1 VIASANN
8 RFPKRALFL
17 PKNKGKPKIANHS
30 KRRFK
35 MPLINILFFIV
46 LFILLPI
53 VILKLLADLNRAER
67 KAQKE
72 IEKLLINRVDIRR
85 IK

>member
-1 VIASANN
+1 
-8 RFPKRALFL
+8 
-17 PKNKGKPKIANHS
+17 
-30 KRRFK
+30 

-72 IEKLLINRVDIRR
+72 IEKLLSNRVDIRR